1 MKFNKPLLAVLLSI
15 IGGIPASIFTQIMIW
30 LHLTSITAPEA
41 ASLMFLKQSSMALG
55 ILAHIGYSSVLGLVI
70 YYSAIVLGTDYFPLK
85 AMIISM
91 VAESLLFI
99 IFVSGSPQS
108 QGVSGNFVHA
118 GAAAIAGLSRG
129 YLIKR
134 FIFNKLVNT

>member
-1 MKFNKPLLAVLLSI
+1 MKFDKPLLAVLFSI

-30 LHLTSITAPEA
+30 LHLTSITALEA
-41 ASLMFLKQSSMALG
+41 TSLMFLKQSSITLG

-70 YYSAIVLGTDYFPLK
+70 YYCAEILGTDYFPLK

-99 IFVSGSPQS
+99 IFVSGSPQG
-108 QGVSGNFVHA
+108 QGVSGNYVHA
-118 GAAAIAGLSRG
+118 VAAALAGLSRG
-129 YLIKR
+129 YLIKK
-134 FIFNKLVNT
+134 FIFNKSFNT